1 MAEFTLQEAADRLGV
16 HYMTMYRYVRLGL
29 IPAAKS
35 GGSWRVAEEDLE
47 GFSRPQA
54 GRPESGDTPWVDRL
68 VARMLAGDAIG
79 SWSVLESAM
88 ASGAAPEDVYSKIIA
103 PAMTAIGERWHS
115 GGLGVEDEHVAS
127 AVAGRL
133 IGKLGPRFARRG
145 RSKGVVVATTP
156 PGERH
161 GFGVAMISDI
171 IRGRGFEVLELGPDL
186 PLVNLIRALDRI
198 EGLRAV
204 CLSVVSTDHLA
215 ACREVVAA
223 VKRAHPD
230 VVVIVGGRAFTS
242 EKAAEAVGADGF
254 SLEAVGAADILVD
267 LVS

>member
-1 MAEFTLQEAADRLGV
+1 MTDYTLQEAADRLGV

-35 GGSWRVAEEDLE
+35 GGSWRVTAADLDT
-47 GFSRPQA
+47 FSRPSP
-54 GRPESGDTPWVDRL
+54 GRPAEGEGPWVERL
-68 VARMLAGDAIG
+68 VARMLAGDTTG
-79 SWSVLESAM
+79 SWSVIEAAM
-88 ASGAAPEDVYSKIIA
+88 ASGAAPEEVYSDIVT
-103 PAMTAIGERWHS
+103 PALAEIGTRWEA
-115 GGLGVEDEHVAS
+115 GELGVEDEHLAS

-133 IGKLGPRFARRG
+133 IGKLGPRFSRRG

-186 PLVNLIRALDRI
+186 PVESLVRTLDRI
-198 EGLRAV
+198 DDLRAV
-204 CLSVVSTDHLA
+204 CLSVVSTDNLA
-215 ACREVVAA
+215 SCAEVVAR
-223 VKRAHPD
+223 VKAAHPA
-230 VVVIVGGRAFTS
+230 VVVIVGGRAFTGEDHARS
-242 EKAAEAVGADGF
+242 IGADGY
-254 SLEAVGAADILVD
+254 SVEAVGAADLLTA